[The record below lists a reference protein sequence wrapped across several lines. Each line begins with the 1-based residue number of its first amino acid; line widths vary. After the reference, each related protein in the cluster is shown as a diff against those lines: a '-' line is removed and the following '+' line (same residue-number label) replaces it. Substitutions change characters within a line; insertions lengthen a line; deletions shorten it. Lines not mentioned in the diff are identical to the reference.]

1 MYGYVVAH
9 SVVYLDWMVVTLS
22 NYDRVI
28 RNLIKYSYDYNY
40 RGILGL
46 NSSTKLEL
54 VKSLCNKAIRT
65 SMINALKRDLANTYN
80 TAQVSDAVEL
90 IIELNKL

>member
-1 MYGYVVAH
+1 MCSYVTAY

-22 NYDRVI
+22 NYDRII

-40 RGILGL
+40 QGVLGL
-46 NSSTKLEL
+46 SSSTKLEL
-54 VKSLCNKAIRT
+54 VKSLCNTAIRT
-65 SMINALKRDLANTYN
+65 SMINALKRDLANTGD
-80 TAQVSDAVEL
+80 TIQVNNAVEL